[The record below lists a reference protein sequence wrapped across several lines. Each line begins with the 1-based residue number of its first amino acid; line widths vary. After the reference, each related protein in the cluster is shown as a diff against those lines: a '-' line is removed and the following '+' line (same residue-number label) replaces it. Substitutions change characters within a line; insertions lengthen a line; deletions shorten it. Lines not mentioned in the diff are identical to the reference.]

1 MSEELK
7 AGRFDQFE
15 PVARIK
21 LTLAPDVELAAV
33 QDLVARLYK
42 NSGCESCGRLSFTI
56 DAIDPELVL
65 PSSRELRQLPAV
77 RDISIG

>member
-1 MSEELK
+1 MSENLE
-7 AGRFDQFE
+7 AGRFDRFD

-21 LTLAPDVELAAV
+21 LTLAPDVELDV
-33 QDLVARLYK
+33 LQDLVARLYK
-42 NSGCESCGRLSFTI
+42 NSGCAPCGRLSFTI

-65 PSSRELRQLPAV
+65 PSAKELRQLPAV